1 MKLNLSGDELEIKNN
16 LLNLMKISSSIMQKH
31 PRKNPIRLEFS
42 GLVHDIRYHMELVD
56 HFYPLDVFLKDFLNQ
71 HNPNKGAAKIFVSRA
86 DRSIRKSLITMTLF
100 TLETILKIIA
110 KHHKIT
116 IPKKSTV
123 SKYTNIM
130 QYFDIYS
137 DENRNLVNILHYT
150 RNTLHNGERVGK
162 EDHLTYMG
170 TTYDFV
176 KGQNINSTSWTHLTY
191 LIQQLLYI
199 FKQIIESPKYTLR

>member
-1 MKLNLSGDELEIKNN
+1 MKQNLTNKELEIKNN
-16 LLNLMKISSSIMQKH
+16 LLNLMKMSSSAMQKH
-31 PRKNPIRLEFS
+31 SPKSLVGLEFS

-56 HFYPLDVFLKDFLNQ
+56 HFYPLDIFLKKFLIE
-71 HNPNKGAAKIFVSRA
+71 HNPNKDVAEIFVSRA

-116 IPKKSTV
+116 IPKNSTV
-123 SKYTNIM
+123 SKYTKIM
-130 QYFDIYS
+130 KYFDIYS
-137 DENRNLVNILHYT
+137 NENRNLVNILHYT
-150 RNTLHNGERVGK
+150 RNTLHNGERVDK
-162 EDHLTYMG
+162 EDHLIYMG

-176 KGQNINSTSWTHLTY
+176 KGQNINSTYWTHLTF

-199 FKQIIESPKYTLR
+199 FKQIIDSPKYTLK